1 MPTSEA
7 LGLIQCIHIV
17 VKIFYDYILVSEMSV
32 SEKSSAASSSSSSA
46 LTSSSSSSVRDI
58 DPLLKDLNEK
68 KQSFRK
74 NVVSLAAEL
83 KEVRGR
89 LASQEQSF
97 AKETL
102 NRKVA
107 ETKAKS
113 MEEEIGRLQKSL
125 EERNGQL
132 QASAMTTE
140 KYLQELDGLRSQ
152 LSFTQATADASA
164 ASAQSAQLQCLALIK
179 ELDEKNISLKEHG
192 DRVNRLG
199 EQLDHL
205 QKDLQ
210 AREYSQKQLKDEVL
224 RIEHDIMQAVA
235 KAGANR
241 DCELRKILDEVSPK
255 NFEKIN
261 KLLIAKD
268 DEIAKLKDE
277 IRIMSAHWKLK
288 TKEMES
294 QLEKHRRADQ
304 ELKKRVLKLEF
315 CLQEARA
322 QTRKLQRMGER
333 RDKALKEL
341 RDQLATKQQVE
352 AAGIEKQ
359 NFWESSGFKIV
370 VSMSMLI
377 LVVFSKR

>member
-1 MPTSEA
+1 
-7 LGLIQCIHIV
+7 
-17 VKIFYDYILVSEMSV
+17 MSV

-199 EQLDHL
+199 EQLDNL